1 MTLTITP
8 QQRAALT
15 IEVLSD
21 IPYLRS
27 FTKTLELRRFSRHEL
42 TRTVRHAVDDYA
54 DHLEALAKIAPPEI
68 AEAFGTIF
76 DAESLADSGYLD
88 DAVREVATWLSEH
101 AAI

>member
-8 QQRAALT
+8 AQRAALT

-21 IPYLRS
+21 LPYLPS
-27 FTKTLELRRFSRHEL
+27 MTKTLELRRFSRREL

-54 DHLEALAKIAPPEI
+54 DHLEAVSKTAPPEI
-68 AEAFGTIF
+68 AAEFGAIF
-76 DAESLADSGYLD
+76 DSESLADSGYLD
-88 DAVREVATWLSEH
+88 GAVRKVATWLSEH